1 MCGITG
7 YLVNKPINKNILVSM
22 NEVMINRGPDS
33 SGYYYDRGICWCNEK
48 VEY

>member
-22 NEVMINRGPDS
+22 NEVMINRGPDHQAITMT
-33 SGYYYDRGICWCNEK
+33 GICWCNEK